1 MDDILRL
8 IGGALCRPIYK
19 LIPKVYAIF
28 YNLANARFFTDETI
42 SSLSKNLYI
51 LISVVMLFTFSATLL
66 SAIVNPDILSDKKK
80 GPGAVV
86 KRSIIGI
93 ILIVIIPFAFD
104 EAYKIQQKI
113 MCNSLIEKIIVGIT
127 FDSQSDATTCTDSSG
142 NCCDDECAKGGNGGQ
157 VIAGTLISSVL
168 YPINDNVE
176 VKGVSD
182 AGEVYESMVTK
193 NIEDIKKMTK
203 KKYLNAAPNNSSEEY
218 AFEFEGLI
226 AIIAGGATVYILI
239 LYAMDTAV
247 RMFKL
252 AFFELTAPISI
263 IAYVAA
269 GPDSLKRW
277 ATEVGKTYV
286 EVFVRVAGMAIYL
299 FLMQHLDDFYKNVC
313 NPNFFFKVLLVV
325 GMLIFIKQLPDIVNR
340 TFGTNWQTKG
350 GIGGRLGSMAAVGDV
365 AKNAWDK
372 VKKGLTTAGL
382 TLAAGTAA
390 LSSLP
395 AALGSAFIGGTA
407 WAAGHQWKKGFNGT
421 TPWKDTKG
429 GRGITTGLKT
439 AGAFL
444 GSGNPLKGISAAGK
458 VLEESEGGKQRQTER
473 LQSQQNKRA
482 QSFRDRV
489 NAEAR
494 RLDPNLKEDVITKD
508 KDGNIHF
515 SNGMLAQ
522 KALQNVIE
530 NDKSLTKQQRDNA
543 RALFRENGRLETLN
557 GLKDQKQKLLDEISN
572 SQNALNP
579 NASDYKARYDA
590 LEALKG
596 NILNGNATAT
606 EIDAKIKNLYGDGTI
621 TGVAADNMGSALSK
635 IMNAITF
642 SNLSA
647 DVKGKLTS
655 KDGKE
660 ALNLSNSVLLSSITD
675 QNKVIAGV
683 KSDYDQSKEGATTLA
698 KEMLN
703 RYETASDTINNKA
716 MFQEQGQQEG
726 PDGKK
731 TGYAYK
737 YSQTTT
743 AGPTAQP
750 ANDPLY
756 GMPQAAYDEIIS
768 EGYTAGTPDFHA
780 RASSVAGY
788 NGKGGMSTSSTYGMS
803 QAAYDEIV
811 SEGYEPGTSDFHERA
826 SGISGYNGLGASGVY
841 TTSQPQQTTTTSPEN
856 NSGTTII
863 NNYGTGTNGGGA
875 TAQVNVDMSG
885 VESAMKEAGNKMA
898 DATKK
903 AMADSTSTITSKLD
917 ELHTTMK
924 SSANLEARRDA
935 KQMNQ
940 ETKIIVDADGN
951 PISSDSD
958 K

>member
-1 MDDILRL
+1 MSLEK
-8 IGGALCRPIYK
+8 IGRGLAMVFCKAIYS
-19 LIPKVYAIF
+19 LIPSIYSIF
-28 YNLANARFFTDETI
+28 YNLANARFLTNETVSRL
-42 SSLSKNLYI
+42 SSNLYI
-51 LISVVMLFTFSATLL
+51 LISVVMLFTFSASLL
-66 SAIVNPDILSDKKK
+66 SAIVNPDLINDKKK
-80 GPGAVV
+80 GVGAVF
-86 KRSIIGI
+86 KRAIIGI
-93 ILIVIIPFAFD
+93 MLIVLIPFAFN
-104 EAYKIQQKI
+104 EAYKIQERV
-113 MCNSLIEKIIVGIT
+113 MSNSLIEKVIVGISYDT
-127 FDSQSDATTCTDSSG
+127 VECE
-142 NCCDDECAKGGNGGQ
+142 DDEKDADGLCPNKGGNGGQ
-157 VIAGTLISSVL
+157 VIAGTLISAVL
-168 YPINDNVE
+168 YPVEDGIQVE
-176 VKGVSD
+176 VEGAEEAYSN
-182 AGEVYESMVTK
+182 MVTK
-193 NIEDIKKMTK
+193 DIS
-203 KKYLNAAPNNSSEEY
+203 KYIKTMAKYKYINAAPKGDNAGDHEF
-218 AFEFEGLI
+218 AFEFNGLL
-226 AIIAGGATVYILI
+226 AIIAGGATVYILL

-252 AFFELTAPISI
+252 AFFELTAPISV

-269 GPDSLKRW
+269 GPDTLKKW

-286 EVFVRVAGMAIYL
+286 EVFVRIAGMAIYL
-299 FLMQHLDDFYKNVC
+299 FLLSNMDGFLSDFTGKRFYL
-313 NPNFFFKVLLVV
+313 FFLKVIIII

-340 TFGTNWQTKG
+340 AFGTNWQTKG
-350 GIGGRLGSMAAVGDV
+350 GIGGRLGSMAVVGDT
-365 AKNAWDK
+365 AKKAWDK
-372 VKKGLTTAGL
+372 VKG
-382 TLAAGTAA
+382 TLATGAAIAAGGIPGALAA
-390 LSSLP
+390 AP
-395 AALGSAFIGGTA
+395 FVAGGWALGHG
-407 WAAGHQWKKGFNGT
+407 WKKGFKGG

-429 GRGITTGLKT
+429 GRGLTTAVKT
-439 AGAFL
+439 AGALF

-482 QSFRDRV
+482 QAFRDKV
-489 NAEAR
+489 NAEAK

-579 NASDYKARYDA
+579 NAADYQARYNA
-590 LEALKG
+590 LESLKG
-596 NILNGNATAT
+596 NILNGNATAA

-756 GMPQAAYDEIIS
+756 GMNQEAYDEIIS

-903 AMADSTSTITSKLD
+903 AMADSASTITNKLD
-917 ELHTTMK
+917 ELHNTMK

-940 ETKIIVDADGN
+940 ETKIIVDESGK
-951 PISSDSD
+951 PVSSDND